1 MNNFYR
7 GRPELWELDTSPD
20 GFEWIDCSDRDAG
33 VVSFIRRDKRGGALV
48 FAANFTPVVRGGY
61 RIGFPKGGRWR
72 EALNSDSSLYGGS
85 GAGNLGFVDTEESS
99 FHGQPFSAELTL
111 PPLGCLIFAP
121 ENGADEGTED

>member
-1 MNNFYR
+1 M
-7 GRPELWELDTSPD
+7 
-20 GFEWIDCSDRDAG
+20 
-33 VVSFIRRDKRGGALV
+33 
-48 FAANFTPVVRGGY
+48 VRGGY